1 MFVRP
6 PPVRAVS
13 ARASAECP
21 QCVVIIWESGAKSNL
36 CFALCAFLTVLLL
49 RHIIIA
55 RAGGPPKR
63 TAFKRYHAWIKR
75 ARRLFS
81 HRLFLFALAN
91 GLSGSIISN
100 YFKDVFQVDSV
111 QRGLLEIPRAARCC
125 GRVRHRRAPFAR
137 QRLALRSRLRTVL
150 RRPARARPFLP
161 GYFVM
166 QLFVF
171 TYSLGD
177 HMVMPIRDAIAMDLA
192 DEGKTGTFLGRYR
205 GMMTLGSMLAS
216 ALVFVGFRVGFFYFR
231 TGVIPSFCAA
241 LVFLIVALALLC
253 RLRKTLP
260 ALDVRKR
267 SGERRR
273 LPVRR
278 RYLPYYIVTAVYGF
292 EADAPCLCSM
302 GHHRASLDGRGHGGA
317 ARHRCLFLRRLGRP
331 AHRKVFRSIRCAEG
345 ARAGVRRRCRVFL
358 FAAWAASGIVNGS
371 LRGWGG
377 MAAAF
382 ASYILIFL
390 TDHFNSVH
398 VMLMRELSESPA
410 DVMENL
416 SFGLSVDHV
425 LAVTVSGLLGA
436 VWKYVRPQYVF
447 LLGAAVC
454 TVHLGV
460 ALWLKA
466 AAPRRRLSLLD
477 TSKASRRRR
486 NTVKR

>member
-1 MFVRP
+1 MDK
-6 PPVRAVS
+6 
-13 ARASAECP
+13 E
-21 QCVVIIWESGAKSNL
+21 
-36 CFALCAFLTVLLL
+36 
-49 RHIIIA
+49 
-55 RAGGPPKR
+55 
-63 TAFKRYHAWIKR
+63 R
-75 ARRLFS
+75 ARRLF
-81 HRLFLFALAN
+81 LTAFFLFALAN

-111 QRGLLEIPRAARCC
+111 QRGLLEIPRELPGVVGVFVIAALPSL
-125 GRVRHRRAPFAR
+125 GNVSLSVLGFA
-137 QRLALRSRLRTVL
+137 LYCVGLLVL
-150 RRPARARPFLP
+150 GLFSP

-292 EADAPCLCSM
+292 QKRMRLVFAPWVIIELLSM
-302 GHHRASLDGRGHGGA
+302 GADTVALLGIAAYFCGGWVAPLIGKFLDRYGVQKGLVRHGRRVCLLHPHFPHRPFQFRPRHAHARAERVARGRDGKPFLRLERGPCPR
-317 ARHRCLFLRRLGRP
+317 RHRLGPARRGVEVCRTPVCVPARRGGLHRP
-331 AHRKVFRSIRCAEG
+331 P
-345 ARAGVRRRCRVFL
+345 RRR
-358 FAAWAASGIVNGS
+358 
-371 LRGWGG
+371 
-377 MAAAF
+377 
-382 ASYILIFL
+382 
-390 TDHFNSVH
+390 
-398 VMLMRELSESPA
+398 
-410 DVMENL
+410 
-416 SFGLSVDHV
+416 
-425 LAVTVSGLLGA
+425 AVA
-436 VWKYVRPQYVF
+436 E
-447 LLGAAVC
+447 
-454 TVHLGV
+454 
-460 ALWLKA
+460 A

-486 NTVKR
+486 NTVKIRTVKEENLCFLPLQFFFGNLILHTYMLIICQVIKFA

>member
-1 MFVRP
+1 MDK
-6 PPVRAVS
+6 
-13 ARASAECP
+13 E
-21 QCVVIIWESGAKSNL
+21 
-36 CFALCAFLTVLLL
+36 
-49 RHIIIA
+49 
-55 RAGGPPKR
+55 
-63 TAFKRYHAWIKR
+63 R
-75 ARRLFS
+75 ARRLF
-81 HRLFLFALAN
+81 LTAFFLFALAN

-111 QRGLLEIPRAARCC
+111 QRGLLEIPRELPGVVGVFVIAALPSL
-125 GRVRHRRAPFAR
+125 GNVSLSVLGFA
-137 QRLALRSRLRTVL
+137 LYCVGLLVL
-150 RRPARARPFLP
+150 GLFSP

-241 LVFLIVALALLC
+241 LVFLVVALALLC

-267 SGERRR
+267 SSERRR

-292 EADAPCLCSM
+292 QKRMRLVFAPWVIIELLSMGADAVALLGIAAYFCGGWVAPLI
-302 GHHRASLDGRGHGGA
+302 GKFLDRYGVQKG
-317 ARHRCLFLRRLGRP
+317 LVLESTS
-331 AHRKVFRSIRCAEG
+331 V
-345 ARAGVRRRCRVFL
+345 AGVFL

-377 MAAAF
+377 MAAEIGTKNMPLA
-382 ASYILIFL
+382 YFL
-390 TDHFNSVH
+390 NVPT
-398 VMLMRELSESPA
+398 SE
-410 DVMENL
+410 
-416 SFGLSVDHV
+416 
-425 LAVTVSGLLGA
+425 
-436 VWKYVRPQYVF
+436 K
-447 LLGAAVC
+447 
-454 TVHLGV
+454 
-460 ALWLKA
+460 
-466 AAPRRRLSLLD
+466 
-477 TSKASRRRR
+477 
-486 NTVKR
+486 

>member
-1 MFVRP
+1 MDK
-6 PPVRAVS
+6 
-13 ARASAECP
+13 E
-21 QCVVIIWESGAKSNL
+21 
-36 CFALCAFLTVLLL
+36 
-49 RHIIIA
+49 
-55 RAGGPPKR
+55 
-63 TAFKRYHAWIKR
+63 R
-75 ARRLFS
+75 ARRLF
-81 HRLFLFALAN
+81 LAAFFLFALAN

-111 QRGLLEIPRAARCC
+111 QRGLLEIPRELPGVVGVFVIAALPSL
-125 GRVRHRRAPFAR
+125 GNISLSVLGFA
-137 QRLALRSRLRTVL
+137 LYCVGLLVL
-150 RRPARARPFLP
+150 GLFSP

-260 ALDVRKR
+260 ALDVRKH

-273 LPVRR
+273 LPIRR

-292 EADAPCLCSM
+292 QKRMRLVFAPWVIIELLSM
-302 GHHRASLDGRGHGGA
+302 GADTVALLGIAAYFCGGWVAPLIGKFLDRYGVQKG
-317 ARHRCLFLRRLGRP
+317 LVLE
-331 AHRKVFRSIRCAEG
+331 S
-345 ARAGVRRRCRVFL
+345 AGVAGVFL

-436 VWKYVRPQYVF
+436 VWKYVGPQYVF

-454 TVHLGV
+454 LVHLGV
-460 ALWLKA
+460 ALWLKRQRRA
-466 AAPRRRLSLLD
+466 A
-477 TSKASRRRR
+477 
-486 NTVKR
+486 V